1 MSKTAGAGRARAG
14 IALPL
19 PQHFHVPPSKRETVI
34 DAESEEFR
42 RLTEGLAD
50 IETSHDFVVIDTP
63 GSDTFLNRLAHRIA
77 DTLITPM
84 NDSFVDFDV
93 LARIDPVSHEIIEHS
108 QYATAVRDAR
118 RERRQADN
126 SILDWVV
133 VRNRMANVASRNEQ
147 KIDSCLRSLS
157 MQLGFRVADGISER
171 VVFREFFPIGLT
183 ALDDFDEHVLG
194 TRPTLSHL
202 AARQEIRQLLAALRL
217 PTDEFGRK
225 RAGGA
230 AQICRDDRPADRHAG
245 HFRQLSAGH
254 WRLHGLASVQIPSHL
269 HSHER
274 QDDPCPGWRRDN
286 AGQAAIGCQRDR
298 RIRQPRSRA
307 GAVGQC
313 RPADPGARR
322 DDEPAAD
329 LGSRLFAAG
338 RDVRCRRQGRRPQRP
353 ACLFPRARRIP
364 GVGFRGAHRCAEA
377 ADDRASTAAAV
388 TRRSA
393 RCWRMR

>member
-1 MSKTAGAGRARAG
+1 MLLSGVGAATDGRKRRSAHVIVCGNEKGGSGKSTTAMHVAVALLKSGYGVATVDLDGRQLSLTRYVENRRRWARTAG
-14 IALPL
+14 IALPV

-93 LARIDPVSHEIIEHS
+93 LARIDPVSYEIIEHS

-133 VRNRMANVASRNEQ
+133 VRNRMANISSRNEQ
-147 KIDSCLRSLS
+147 KIDSCLRNLS

-194 TRPTLSHL
+194 TKPTLSHL

-225 RAGGA
+225 R
-230 AQICRDDRPADRHAG
+230 
-245 HFRQLSAGH
+245 L
-254 WRLHGLASVQIPSHL
+254 
-269 HSHER
+269 E
-274 QDDPCPGWRRDN
+274 
-286 AGQAAIGCQRDR
+286 
-298 RIRQPRSRA
+298 
-307 GAVGQC
+307 
-313 RPADPGARR
+313 ARR
-322 DDEPAAD
+322 KYAETIGRPIAMPDI
-329 LGSRLFAAG
+329 FA
-338 RDVRCRRQGRRPQRP
+338 
-353 ACLFPRARRIP
+353 
-364 GVGFRGAHRCAEA
+364 
-377 ADDRASTAAAV
+377 S
-388 TRRSA
+388 
-393 RCWRMR
+393 

>member
-1 MSKTAGAGRARAG
+1 MLLSGVGAATDGRKRRSAHVIVCGNEKGGSGKSTTAMHVAVALLKSGWRVATVDLDGRQLSLTRYVENRRRWARSAG

-50 IETSHDFVVIDTP
+50 IETSHEFVVIDTP

-108 QYATAVRDAR
+108 QYAAAVRDAR

-157 MQLGFRVADGISER
+157 IQLGFRVADGISER

-217 PTDEFGRK
+217 PIDESGRK
-225 RAGGA
+225 R
-230 AQICRDDRPADRHAG
+230 
-245 HFRQLSAGH
+245 L
-254 WRLHGLASVQIPSHL
+254 
-269 HSHER
+269 E
-274 QDDPCPGWRRDN
+274 
-286 AGQAAIGCQRDR
+286 
-298 RIRQPRSRA
+298 
-307 GAVGQC
+307 
-313 RPADPGARR
+313 ARR
-322 DDEPAAD
+322 KYAETIGRPIAMPDI
-329 LGSRLFAAG
+329 FAG
-338 RDVRCRRQGRRPQRP
+338 
-353 ACLFPRARRIP
+353 
-364 GVGFRGAHRCAEA
+364 
-377 ADDRASTAAAV
+377 
-388 TRRSA
+388 
-393 RCWRMR
+393 